1 MVRTQVQLTEEQL
14 ATLRSLAAQ
23 QEVSVSELV
32 RRAVD
37 ILAVAQPT
45 PSPVELR
52 RRAIAV
58 AGRFAFGDHDVARR
72 HDDYLAEAF
81 AS

>member
-14 ATLRSLAAQ
+14 ATLRSQAAQ

-32 RRAVD
+32 RRAVNL
-37 ILAVAQPT
+37 LAAAGPA
-45 PSPVELR
+45 PSPTELR
-52 RRAIAV
+52 RRAIEV
-58 AGRFAFGDHDVARR
+58 AGRFASGAHDVARR

-81 AS
+81 GS